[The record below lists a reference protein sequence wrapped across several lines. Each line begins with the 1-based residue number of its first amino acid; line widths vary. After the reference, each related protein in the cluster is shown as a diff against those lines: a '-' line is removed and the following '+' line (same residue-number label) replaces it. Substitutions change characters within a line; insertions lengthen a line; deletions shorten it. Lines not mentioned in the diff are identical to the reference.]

1 MPITTGLPST
11 VRRPLVAHSF
21 LYSSGARSL
30 VPIDR
35 RVVVVGIKTSAGTL
49 AAATPT
55 EIYDTVQSDTLGGVG
70 SEVALMARAAF
81 AQMER
86 DDRACHLFMVTI
98 AEPGAGTARVVT
110 LTAAGTATEAGTL
123 LYRIAGRLLM
133 VGVAV
138 GDAAATVAAALKA
151 QIDAAG
157 PILPLTA
164 GVVGAVV
171 TCTLRY
177 KGANGNDVAFREER
191 GIAGITIAY
200 AQSAAGAGD
209 TDLTASLDTLTQK
222 FDGIATANHIANDV
236 TDLRAHLDVMNTQ
249 TAKKWRRAHMACPGS
264 IATATALAAAF
275 NDVAAHVY
283 GCEGAESL
291 PGELAAAQAVML
303 HAATRPNPNLNGR
316 TIVGYPPIDSV
327 AFLDSEIEAAL
338 AAGVT
343 PLVPLTT
350 GAGSQV
356 DGQIKLVKLTTT
368 KTLDGAV
375 PVEWPRLPAVSAVG
389 WAIAEQLDAKFVER
403 FGPAANPDGALVD
416 STILGRVR
424 DLVVDVLYTA
434 EAAGWIRNVD
444 DVLGSIAVEIDGTV
458 ATRVNIAL
466 EYVPVVPLD
475 QAAFVHRVSQS
486 VTVNR

>member
-138 GDAAATVAAALKA
+138 GDAAATVAAAPKA

-275 NDVAAHVY
+275 TT
-283 GCEGAESL
+283 L
-291 PGELAAAQAVML
+291 P
-303 HAATRPNPNLNGR
+303 R
-316 TIVGYPPIDSV
+316 TS
-327 AFLDSEIEAAL
+327 
-338 AAGVT
+338 
-343 PLVPLTT
+343 T
-350 GAGSQV
+350 GAR
-356 DGQIKLVKLTTT
+356 
-368 KTLDGAV
+368 V
-375 PVEWPRLPAVSAVG
+375 PSRSPASSRPR
-389 WAIAEQLDAKFVER
+389 KR
-403 FGPAANPDGALVD
+403 
-416 STILGRVR
+416 
-424 DLVVDVLYTA
+424 
-434 EAAGWIRNVD
+434 
-444 DVLGSIAVEIDGTV
+444 
-458 ATRVNIAL
+458 
-466 EYVPVVPLD
+466 
-475 QAAFVHRVSQS
+475 
-486 VTVNR
+486 

>member
-1 MPITTGLPST
+1 MTITTGLPST

-21 LYSSGARSL
+21 LYSSGGRSL

-35 RVVVVGIKTSAGTL
+35 RMVVIGIKTSAGTL

-55 EIYDTVQSDTLGGVG
+55 EVFDTVQSDALGGVG

-86 DDRACHLFMVTI
+86 DNRSCHLFMVTI
-98 AEPGAGTARVVT
+98 AEPGAGTARVGT
-110 LTAAGTATEAGTL
+110 LTVAGTATESGTL
-123 LYRIAGRLLM
+123 AYRIAGRLLLI
-133 VGVAV
+133 GVVV
-138 GDAAATVAAALKA
+138 GDTAATVAAALKA
-151 QIDAAG
+151 QIDANG

-164 GVVGAVV
+164 SVAAEVV
-171 TCTLRY
+171 TWTLRY
-177 KGANGNDVAFREER
+177 KGANGNDVAFRQER
-191 GIAGITIAY
+191 GIAGITITY
-200 AQSAAGAGD
+200 AQTTAGAGD
-209 TDLTASLDTLTQK
+209 TDLTASLDTLTSK
-222 FDGIATANHIANDV
+222 MDGIATANHIANDV
-236 TDLRAHLDVMNTQ
+236 TDMLAHLQVMNTQ
-249 TAKKWRRAHMACPGS
+249 TAKKWRRAHMACTGS
-264 IATATALAAAF
+264 VATATALAAAF

-291 PGELAAAQAVML
+291 PGEIAAAQCAML
-303 HAATRPNPNLNGR
+303 HTATRPNPNLNGR
-316 TIVGYPPIDSV
+316 TIVGYPPIDSA
-327 AFLDSEIEAAL
+327 AFLDSEVEAAL

-343 PLVPLTT
+343 PLVPVRS
-350 GAGSQV
+350 GAGSQI
-356 DGQIKLVKLTTT
+356 DGQIALVKLTTT

-389 WAIAEQLDAKFVER
+389 WAIAEQLDAKFAER
-403 FGPAANPDGALVD
+403 FGPNANPEGALVD
-416 STILGRVR
+416 GNIRGRVR

-434 EAAGWIRNVD
+434 EAAGWIRDVD

-466 EYVPVVPLD
+466 EYIPVVPLD

-486 VTVNR
+486 VTINR